1 MNWRKIL
8 IVLGMF
14 LIVALLLI
22 AFSLGE
28 NAGYSKGAANAL
40 DDKAEKL
47 EESRPGEFY
56 NVLFPKDA
64 VKLPQA
70 VVQVAKNQNSPIMA
84 SGLGQVSSTSMINI
98 TAEVQGKITTNV
110 VLKKGTTFKKG
121 QLLFTIDNADVKMAI
136 KARKSNYLM
145 LITNI
150 LPDLKLDFNDN
161 FDAWLDF
168 YSAIDVN
175 KALPNLPIVTSFKEK
190 NFIVSR
196 NIFTEYYNILAD
208 EVRLRKYAITA
219 PFDGSIM
226 EAYTDNGAIINPGS
240 PAASAI
246 RDGKLELEVP
256 ISALEIDQ
264 VKLDAIV
271 HMADDNGMVAEGTVA
286 RIGNYINPQTQTVP
300 VFIKVEESDVQLY
313 NGMYVSAQIECEG
326 YQNIVKIPRTALVGK
341 TEVYK
346 VEGDRI
352 YKVPLNIVSYTKDS
366 FFAKDVKEGE
376 IIVIEPIINAQDSMK
391 VNVSQQ

>member
-8 IVLGMF
+8 IVLGGF
-14 LIVALLLI
+14 LIMALLFI
-22 AFSLGE
+22 AFNIGKD
-28 NAGYSKGAANAL
+28 AGYKEGAANAL
-40 DDKAEKL
+40 KDKADKL
-47 EESRPGEFY
+47 EESRAGEFY
-56 NVLFPKDA
+56 EIMFPKDA
-64 VKLPQA
+64 IRLPQA
-70 VVQVAKNQNSPIMA
+70 NVLIAKNQNTPITTA
-84 SGLGQVSSTSMINI
+84 GLGQVSSTSMINI
-98 TAEVQGKITTNV
+98 TAEVQGKITTKV

-175 KALPNLPIVTSFKEK
+175 KPLPNLPVVNSFKEK

-208 EVRLRKYAITA
+208 EVRLKKYIVTA

-226 EAYTDNGAIINPGS
+226 EAYTDNGAIINPGT

-256 ISALEIDQ
+256 IAASEIEQ
-264 VKLDAIV
+264 VKVDAIV
-271 HMADDNGMVAEGTVA
+271 QMTDDNGMIATGTVS
-286 RIGNYINPQTQTVP
+286 RVGNYINPQTQTVP
-300 VFIKVEESDVQLY
+300 VFVKVDESNIQLY

-326 YQNIVKIPRTALVGK
+326 FQNIVKIPRTALVGK
-341 TEVYK
+341 KAVYR

-352 YKVPLNIVSYTKDS
+352 FKMPLNIVSYTKDS
-366 FFAKDVKEGE
+366 FFATDVKDGE
-376 IIVIEPIINAQDSMK
+376 VIVIEPIVNAQDSMEVK
-391 VNVSQQ
+391 ISQ